1 MTNFNFIACISI
13 RFFLF
18 SVDKLL
24 IMVSTERLF
33 DIPYWQQKNFPNP
46 KMFVSKINGIWE
58 PISTSEFILR
68 AMETSKGLISL
79 GIQPGDKIAVASSN
93 RLEWNILDIGVQQI
107 GAILVPVYPNIS
119 ENDYRFIFNDAQVK
133 ICVVSNLELA
143 TKINNIKNEIPS
155 LQHLFTFDEI
165 ADFRCWKHIL
175 DLAPSTP
182 ESEVQKRMDRV
193 KRTDMVT
200 IIYTSGTTGSPKG
213 VMLSHNNILT
223 NVHGCKPRIPADN
236 NSNVLTFLPVCH
248 VYERM
253 LHYLYM
259 YIGCSIYFAESMDT
273 IGDNIREVKPNVFTA
288 VPRLIE
294 KVFDKIMATGD
305 TLTGLKRKLFFWAVG
320 LAEEYDVVGKS
331 LWYKFRLAIARKLI
345 FSKWQLALG
354 GNVRAIAS
362 GSAAL
367 QPRLARIFLAA
378 NIPILE
384 GYGLTETSPVVSV
397 NSFDKGV
404 RIGTVGTLIDGVQVQ
419 IAEDGEILVKGPNV
433 MLGYYN
439 NKVATDEVI
448 DKDGWFHTGDIGIFQ
463 EDVYLKI
470 TDRKK
475 EIFKTSGGKYIAPQA
490 LENKFK
496 ESRFIEQIIVIGEN
510 EKFPSAFI
518 VPCFNYIKEWSLK
531 NDINLSDATN
541 DEIASN
547 PMVYKQIKQ
556 EVLSLN
562 QSFGSWEQIKKF
574 VLLSKEFTIEADEL
588 TPTLKL
594 KRKKILSNYQKEYK
608 TIYA

>member
-1 MTNFNFIACISI
+1 MT
-13 RFFLF
+13 
-18 SVDKLL
+18 
-24 IMVSTERLF
+24 STERLF

-46 KMFVSKINGIWE
+46 KMFVSKLMGQWE

-68 AMETSKGLISL
+68 ATEVSKGLISL

-93 RLEWNILDIGVQQI
+93 RVEWNILDIGVQQI

-119 ENDYRFIFNDAQVK
+119 ESDYKFIFNDAKVK

-143 TKINNIKNEIPS
+143 NKIDNIKSEIPS
-155 LQHLFTFDEI
+155 LVHLFTFDELEGFI
-165 ADFRCWKHIL
+165 NWKHIF
-175 DLAPSTP
+175 DAASSTP
-182 ESEVQKRMDRV
+182 ESEVHNRMGEI
-193 KRTDMVT
+193 KRTDLVT
-200 IIYTSGTTGSPKG
+200 IIYTSGTTGNPKG
-213 VMLSHNNILT
+213 VMLSHNNLLS
-223 NVHGCKPRIPADN
+223 NLEACKPRIPADN
-236 NSNVLTFLPVCH
+236 NSSVLTFLPVCH

-259 YIGCSIYFAESMDT
+259 YLGCSIHFAESMET
-273 IGDNIREVKPNVFTA
+273 IGDNIREVKPDVFTA

-305 TLTGLKRKLFFWAVG
+305 TLTGVKRKLFFWAVG

-331 LWYKFRLAIARKLI
+331 GWYKFKLAIARKLI

-354 GNVRAIAS
+354 GNVKAIAS

-397 NSFDKGV
+397 NSFDQGI

-439 NKVATDEVI
+439 NQTATDEVI
-448 DKDGWFHTGDIGIFQ
+448 DNDGWFHTGDIGIFQ
-463 EDVYLKI
+463 EEKFLKI

-490 LENKFK
+490 MENKFK
-496 ESRFIEQIIVIGEN
+496 ESRFIEQIMVIGEN
-510 EKFPSAFI
+510 EKFPAAFV
-518 VPCFNYIKEWSLK
+518 VPCFAFIKEWGTRHGM
-531 NDINLSDATN
+531 NLTKDSNA
-541 DEIASN
+541 EIANNSA
-547 PMVYKQIKQ
+547 VYKRINQ
-556 EVLSLN
+556 EIESYN
-562 QSFGSWEQIKKF
+562 KSFGNWEQIKKF
-574 VLLSKEFTIEADEL
+574 VLLPKEFSVEGDEL
-588 TPTLKL
+588 TPTLKF
-594 KRKKILSNYQKEYK
+594 KRKKILAKYQNEYQ
-608 TIYA
+608 TIYG